1 MSTKIPEG
9 FTSVSALSSN
19 VNREVNLMGVVTDF
33 LPPARSR
40 GRDWTC
46 NFRLADDTA
55 YNDGVKVQIF
65 RPMEAELP
73 QVQGLGDVI
82 ILQKIKI
89 SSWNGMTTGLSTRST
104 SCTVIPATTIPETV
118 PRGQINLNCVM
129 KTGSSVPTQQQMRYA
144 IELCNSRDRSARSST
159 NPAQSPAKYPSLTAT
174 PSSTGRRDKFAL
186 IKDLQ
191 IEKFYDLIGQVVKI
205 YPSNGAVELYITDYT
220 TNGSLFNYVWGHG
233 DDEHSERPKWR
244 GPLGKQTLTVSLFSP
259 HSYYAQDNVREDQY
273 VFLRNVRIKYSKD
286 LKMEG
291 CLHTDK
297 YYSDRVDISI
307 LKDHD
312 DDRLKDL
319 LRRKLEYTKKWSQ
332 HKDGFTEIHEGQKR
346 KQKEEPK
353 LSKIQARKR
362 RKLQREEETKKR
374 KQQAT
379 PSSDE
384 EQEKKRGTNN
394 TDVFQVHIT
403 PTTKGVAYHHTSY
416 STPSTSPS
424 FERTPPN
431 PTTTLNKN
439 VRASYP
445 EYPIRPVSNILLAP
459 TFATPN
465 GLAYKLPFQN
475 VKSRACVRVVDFS
488 PHDLA
493 DFAVK
498 KSKGSEY
505 DVLSDYEG
513 TSSSDEEEA
522 KVILPP
528 DTDEEDNEGNGS
540 DLDAGANVDAA
551 TAGTQEWEWRF
562 ALILQDAS
570 SRSEKKEMA
579 VYVAGADAE
588 FLLKLDACNLRR
600 RPQQLAA
607 LREKLFLLW
616 GDLEERKAARFGEG
630 SDAEEEEK
638 RTEERKKEKANGIPF
653 ECCIKQ
659 YAIRNGDESDDEESS
674 DTKDP
679 ELMGGWDRMFRMFG
693 TTIL

>member
-1 MSTKIPEG
+1 MSTQVPEG
-9 FTSVSALSSN
+9 FNSISSLSSN

-40 GRDWTC
+40 GVDWTC
-46 NFRLADDTA
+46 NFRLADETA
-55 YNDGVKVQIF
+55 YDDGVKVQFF

-73 QVQGLGDVI
+73 QVQGLGDVV

-89 SSWNGMTTGLSTRST
+89 SSWKGMTTCLSSRST
-104 SCTVIPATTIPETV
+104 SWTVIPATTIPETL
-118 PRGQINLNCVM
+118 PRRQINLKCV
-129 KTGSSVPTQQQMRYA
+129 KNTGSSVPTQQQMRYA
-144 IELCNSRDRSARSST
+144 IELCNSRERTAPSST
-159 NPAQSPAKYPSLTAT
+159 NPAQTPVTSSSMTAT
-174 PSSTGRRDKFAL
+174 PSSAGRRDKFAL

-191 IEKFYDLIGQVVKI
+191 IDKFYDLIGQVVKI
-205 YPSNGAVELYITDYT
+205 YPGNGAVELYVTDYT
-220 TNGSLFNYVWGHG
+220 TNGCLFNYAWGHG
-233 DDEHSERPKWR
+233 DDEQSERPKWR
-244 GPLGKQTLTVSLFSP
+244 GPLGKQTLTVSLFPP

-297 YYSDRVDISI
+297 YYADRVDVSV
-307 LKDHD
+307 LQDHN

-332 HKDGFTEIHEGQKR
+332 QKNGYTEITEGQKR
-346 KQKEEPK
+346 KLKEEPK
-353 LSKIQARKR
+353 LSKNQAKR
-362 RKLQREEETKKR
+362 RRKQQREEEASKR

-384 EQEKKRGTNN
+384 GKKKEGV
-394 TDVFQVHIT
+394 TDDTDLFQVRVT
-403 PTTKGVAYHHTSY
+403 PNVKRDTYHRTSY
-416 STPSTSPS
+416 STPSTSPP
-424 FERTPPN
+424 FEESSQK
-431 PTTTLNKN
+431 PTTALNKN

-445 EYPIRPVSNILLAP
+445 EYPICPVSTILLPPA
-459 TFATPN
+459 FATPN
-465 GLAYKLPFQN
+465 GLTYKLPFQN

-493 DFAVK
+493 DFSVK

-513 TSSSDEEEA
+513 SSSSDEEEA
-522 KVILPP
+522 GTILPP
-528 DTDEEDNEGNGS
+528 DTDEEDNEVNGS
-540 DLDAGANVDAA
+540 DLETRNNVDAA
-551 TAGTQEWEWRF
+551 TEGTQEWEWRF
-562 ALILQDAS
+562 VLIIQDAS
-570 SRSEKKEMA
+570 SRSEKEEMA

-588 FLLKLDACNLRR
+588 FLLKLDACDLRR
-600 RPQQLAA
+600 RPKRLAA

-616 GDLEERKAARFGEG
+616 GDLEERKAARVVEG
-630 SDAEEEEK
+630 LDAEEDEK
-638 RTEERKKEKANGIPF
+638 RTEESETEKTKSVPF

-659 YAIRNGDESDDEESS
+659 YAIRNGDESDDENN
-674 DTKDP
+674 DTKDS
-679 ELMGGWDRMFRMFG
+679 ELMGGWDRMFRIFG